1 MIKNNIKL
9 IRDKAL
15 HKERLIIT
23 IIMVSLIL
31 SMSVGYALYQS
42 ELNTLSEI
50 SLDIEN
56 NIFIKDIEVVEK
68 SNVHNDSIKE
78 SVNKTNDRVEFK
90 QSFNLS
96 FQEGMEDYITLKYT
110 FINKSNKTW
119 YFSNYEDNSTLSS
132 PRVIGLDYED
142 EIEPG
147 ETREVKVIYFKENVH
162 SSLEVLIEP
171 TFTFTKILP
180 DNKRGSILVNLENK
194 DFVYKDSNEYISKL
208 NILNSNFFSIKYKLK
223 SSNPNII
230 LNSDYSNILNAFENY
245 SSDISFN
252 IKEGITLPSSTNI
265 ALITEDGK
273 EYNLGKINVSN

>member
-9 IRDKAL
+9 MRDKAL

-23 IIMVSLIL
+23 IIIFFLIL

-42 ELNTLSEI
+42 ELNTLSEV

-56 NIFIKDIEVVEK
+56 NIFIKKIEVVEK
-68 SNVHNDSIKE
+68 NNVHNDSIKE
-78 SVNKTNDRVEFK
+78 SVNKTDDRVEFK

-96 FQEGMEDYITLKYT
+96 FQEGIEDYIILKYT
-110 FINKSNKTW
+110 FINKSNKSW
-119 YFSNYEDNSTLSS
+119 YFSNYKDNSSLSA
-132 PRVIGLDYED
+132 PRIIGLDYE
-142 EIEPG
+142 EKIEPL
-147 ETREVKVIYFKENVH
+147 ETREVKVIYFKENVK

-171 TFTFTKILP
+171 TFSFTKILP

-194 DFVYKDSNEYISKL
+194 DFVYEDSNEYTTKL

-252 IKEGITLPSSTNI
+252 IKEGVTLPVSTNI
-265 ALITEDGK
+265 TLITEDGK